1 MKLNKIKWLKKVLL
15 AIIGFILAIIIYG
28 LLQLIEPVEITSI
41 SQSQQPVTFNGD
53 KLLIASDAD
62 MVATAYA
69 DAKLDRVAG
78 IEDTLTVIDL
88 PLDSSNP
95 QIASVQVSN
104 SVMSWPQI
112 MATSAD
118 GKRAYIV
125 EVRSRPGDGIQEL
138 DTIDDMPEGK
148 YLTVVDLAIP
158 SQPKII
164 ESVAVGR
171 NPEHISI
178 SPDGQLLAVNLQ
190 EKGRELLIVKLQP
203 DGKLGKRFYFPIS
216 SHRLLRRETTEPA
229 VTVGEGTRM
238 DNQTAIWHPSGK
250 YLAMTQDKNRRVGF
264 YQVITA
270 DNEDIQVTPYS
281 QPLEVGNHLTHPRFT
296 ADGRF
301 LLVCDLKWST
311 KSQPQLNF
319 LMNPKGEAIAIKFEP
334 ESGQLPTITSRVEVG
349 LSPEGFA
356 LSPDNSLLAIV
367 NMRRT
372 YLPNYIPAWRG
383 KPYSSLSLVKFNSRS
398 GQLANIDEYGFEGLL
413 PEQVTFDAEGNSL
426 AVVIFNYRES
436 SPKTGAVEFWNV
448 IPGDK
453 PRLERTGY
461 KIDVIRGAHDVTL
474 IP

>member
-1 MKLNKIKWLKKVLL
+1 MKIIKLKSFKTVLL
-15 AIIGFILAIIIYG
+15 ILIGFILAIFIYG
-28 LLQLIEPVEITSI
+28 LLQLIEPVKLAPI
-41 SQSQQPVTFNGD
+41 SSSKQPVTFNGD

-78 IEDTLTVIDL
+78 VEDTLTVIDL

-95 QIASVQVSN
+95 QIASIQVSN

-118 GKRAYIV
+118 GQRAYIV
-125 EVRSRPGDGIQEL
+125 EVRSRPENGVQEL

-148 YLTVVDLAIP
+148 YLTVVDLTIP

-178 SPDGQLLAVNLQ
+178 SPDGQFLAVNLQ
-190 EKGRELLIVKLQP
+190 DEGKELLIVKLQP
-203 DGKLGKRFYFPIS
+203 DGKLGKRFYFPMS
-216 SHRLLRRETTEPA
+216 SSN
-229 VTVGEGTRM
+229 TRM

-250 YLAMTQDKNRRVGF
+250 YLAMTQDKNSRVGF
-264 YQVITA
+264 YQVITT
-270 DNEDIQVTPYS
+270 DNGDIQVTPHG

-319 LMNPKGEAIAIKFEP
+319 LINPQGEAIAIKFEP
-334 ESGQLPTITSRVEVG
+334 ELGKPPTITSRVQVG

-356 LSPDNSLLAIV
+356 LSPDNSLIATV

-372 YLPNYIPAWRG
+372 YLPSYIPAWRG
-383 KPYSSLSLVKFNSRS
+383 KPYSSLSLVKFNPRS
-398 GQLANIDEYGFEGLL
+398 GQLTKIDEYGFEGLL

-436 SPKTGAVEFWNV
+436 SPTKGAVEFWKV
-448 IPGDK
+448 IPGDR
-453 PRLERTGY
+453 PRLERTGFQ
-461 KIDVIRGAHDVTL
+461 IDVVRGAHDLVL
-474 IP
+474 VP

>member
-1 MKLNKIKWLKKVLL
+1 MIKLKKFKTAWLIL
-15 AIIGFILAIIIYG
+15 IGFILAIFIYG
-28 LLQLIEPVEITSI
+28 LLQLIEPVKLAPI
-41 SQSQQPVTFNGD
+41 SSSKQPVTFNGD

-78 IEDTLTVIDL
+78 VEDALTVIDL

-95 QIASVQVSN
+95 QIASIQVSN

-118 GKRAYIV
+118 GKKAYIV
-125 EVRSRPGDGIQEL
+125 EVRSRPEDGIQKLE
-138 DTIDDMPEGK
+138 TIDDMPEGK

-216 SHRLLRRETTEPA
+216 S
-229 VTVGEGTRM
+229 EGTRM

-250 YLAMTQDKNRRVGF
+250 YLAMTQDQNSRVGF

-270 DNEDIQVTPYS
+270 DNEDVQVTPYR

-296 ADGRF
+296 SDGRF

-311 KSQPQLNF
+311 KPLQQLNF
-319 LMNPKGEAIAIKFEP
+319 LMNPLGEAIAINFEP
-334 ESGQLPTITSRVEVG
+334 ESNQPPTIASRVEVG

-356 LSPDNSLLAIV
+356 LSPDNSLIATV

-383 KPYSSLSLVKFNSRS
+383 KSYSSLSLVKFNSRS
-398 GQLANIDEYGFEGLL
+398 GQLTKVDEYGFAGLL

-426 AVVIFNYRES
+426 AVVIFNYREP
-436 SPKTGAVEFWNV
+436 SPTKGAVEFWNV

-453 PRLERTGY
+453 PRLVRTGY
-461 KIDVIRGAHDVTL
+461 KIDVVRGAHDLVL
-474 IP
+474 VP